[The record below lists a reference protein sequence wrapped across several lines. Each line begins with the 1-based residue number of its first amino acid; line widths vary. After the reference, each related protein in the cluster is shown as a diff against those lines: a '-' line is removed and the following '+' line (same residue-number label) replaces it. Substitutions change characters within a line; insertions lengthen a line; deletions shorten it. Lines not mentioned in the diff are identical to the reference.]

1 MGKEKGKMIILGI
14 SILSIALIL
23 VGVLLWKGVLSGDSD
38 SSGTQPG
45 TTAPTVISFPYSIP
59 GTDLVIQAINSY
71 DGVFVEDGSNRQVTG
86 ISAMVLVN
94 NGQKDISY
102 ADIVLLQGKTELHYK
117 ATCIPAGATLVVQE
131 WNAAAYVDTAY
142 VLSSADVSAGT
153 EFGMAEALIK
163 VEEVENGTLLI
174 TNLTEET
181 ISGIHLYY
189 KFAYEMGEIYVGG
202 ITYSVKITD
211 LLPGKSQKVTAN
223 HFATGFSEV
232 VMISTYETAD

>member
-1 MGKEKGKMIILGI
+1 MGKDKGKLMILGI
-14 SILSIALIL
+14 SILSVTLVL
-23 VGVLLWKGVLSGDSD
+23 VGVLLWVGVLSGNPDT
-38 SSGTQPG
+38 SGTQPG

-59 GTDLVIQAINSY
+59 GTDLVIKAINSY

-94 NGQKDISY
+94 NGEKDISY
-102 ADIVLLQGKTELHYK
+102 ADIVLQQGKTELRYK

-131 WNAAAYVDTAY
+131 ISAAKYVEAEY
-142 VLSSADVSAGT
+142 VLSTVDVSAGT

-174 TNLTEET
+174 TNLTAET

-202 ITYSVKITD
+202 ITYSVQIAN
-211 LLPGKSQKVTAN
+211 LEPGKPQKVTAT